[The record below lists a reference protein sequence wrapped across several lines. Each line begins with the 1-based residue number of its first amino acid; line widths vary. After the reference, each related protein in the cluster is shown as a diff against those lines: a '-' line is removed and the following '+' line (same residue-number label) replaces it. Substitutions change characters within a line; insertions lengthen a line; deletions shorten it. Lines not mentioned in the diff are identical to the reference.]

1 MMPGGL
7 SEARPATEEVQKIA
21 DKVRRQLEEKTNE
34 KYEKFEAVEY
44 KTQVV
49 AGANY
54 FIKGAGEMTQLL
66 RINVGNGSFIHI
78 KVFQGLGGEDD
89 LELTGYQT
97 NKTEE
102 DELNY
107 F

>member
-7 SEARPATEEVQKIA
+7 TKARPATEKIQEIA
-21 DKVRRQLEEKTNE
+21 DKVRPQLEKEINE
-34 KYEKFEAVEY
+34 RYEKFEAVEY

-49 AGANY
+49 AGVNF
-54 FIKGAGEMTQLL
+54 FIKV
-66 RINVGNGSFIHI
+66 NVGNGSFTHI